1 MILKTLLTSSRT
13 SNMNKQKI
21 SYYFLSNK
29 IIIIIITITGII
41 YNIGLLAGPLLEGY
55 MVQNIYD
62 IYFNNAK
69 NQMILLVSLY
79 IIAILF
85 VQFMRYLKRSYV
97 RRFANNINKDMKT
110 TVFDHLLQSQNKENI
125 GSTLTKVINDC
136 EQCSEGIR
144 KFTTEVFDTGIAMI
158 SYLFMLLYYDYKLA
172 LISMLFLAFAYY
184 LASSLKKIVTAYTR
198 NHKRQEDILNNKIL
212 ERLVN
217 AASYRMYG
225 IERYQDEIVDDSLK
239 TYKATAIKANMLENI
254 MPPIY
259 HLISMIASIIIIYY
273 GAKNVNNEIWNIAIF
288 TTYFAYYQKLAVK
301 ASKSAKLFNSVQK
314 AKVSWYRIKPYLIS
328 HATSQEDNLNI
339 HQLTLKDISYGYPDQ
354 NYIINNLNL
363 SCYQNEIIGICGPIA
378 SGKTTLAKL
387 IIQDL
392 PYEGE
397 MFADGKKLTYEYCS
411 YMGHHHE
418 LFNDTIKNNIT
429 FNHDRPIDKYLKLSC
444 LDNDNLD
451 ISCHIGT
458 NGIKLSGG
466 QQARIIIARML
477 YHQKPIM
484 IFDDPFSSV
493 DHNTEMQ
500 IFNNIRN
507 NIKGSIIFII
517 SHRMSTFKDMD
528 KIIFID
534 KDKILIDTHDN
545 LLNNQDYYDL
555 YHKMEVEHD

>member
-1 MILKTLLTSSRT
+1 
-13 SNMNKQKI
+13 MNKQKI
-21 SYYFLSNK
+21 SYFFLSNK

-158 SYLFMLLYYDYKLA
+158 SYLFMLLYYDYKLT
-172 LISMLFLAFAYY
+172 LISMIFLAFAYY

-198 NHKRQEDILNNKIL
+198 NHKKQEDILNNKIL

-273 GAKNVNNEIWNIAIF
+273 KES
-288 TTYFAYYQKLAVK
+288 L
-301 ASKSAKLFNSVQK
+301 
-314 AKVSWYRIKPYLIS
+314 YRIKTYLIS
-328 HATSQEDNLNI
+328 HAVSQEDNLNI
-339 HQLTLKDISYGYPDQ
+339 HQLALQDISFGYPDQ
-354 NYIINNLNL
+354 KYIINNLNL
-363 SCYQNEIIGICGPIA
+363 NCYQNEIIGICGPIA

-397 MFADGKKLTYEYCS
+397 MLADGKKLTYEYCS

-458 NGIKLSGG
+458 NGG